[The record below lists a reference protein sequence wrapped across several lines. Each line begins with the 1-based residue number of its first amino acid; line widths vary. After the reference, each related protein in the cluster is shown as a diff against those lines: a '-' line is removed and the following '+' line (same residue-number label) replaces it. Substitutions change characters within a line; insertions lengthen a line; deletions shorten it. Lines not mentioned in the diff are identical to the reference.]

1 MTGLLARRAYR
12 EMLIGDSVLY
22 AKQEAEATFAGT
34 LPAIVRTQ
42 DHRYGYAGNTYP
54 GVTDILKVID
64 KSGALMTW
72 AARQTAEAAVAMGM
86 ASIDHAS
93 GLQTL
98 IETVGPDGA
107 VKALTSRANWTRDEA
122 ASLGSAVHNLADQ
135 LVKGEPLDVESPLA
149 HEYAKGYAEWWQA
162 SGWRLRLSEAV
173 VVHPD
178 VGYGGTFDLLA
189 YDRDGKTVL
198 ADIKTGKAVYKE
210 AILQL
215 TAYGMAPLV
224 SPMGSDRVY
233 PLPIPDR
240 YAVIHVTKDGVRE
253 VCIDVGQAERM
264 AFLDCVD
271 LHRWLASVKGKTL

>member
-1 MTGLLARRAYR
+1 MT
-12 EMLIGDSVLY
+12 
-22 AKQEAEATFAGT
+22 AEATFAGT
-34 LPAIVRTQ
+34 LPAIQRTQ
-42 DHRYGYAGNTYP
+42 DHRYGYNGQWYP
-54 GVTDILKVID
+54 GVTEILKVID

-72 AARQTAEAAVAMGM
+72 AARQTAEAALSLYDYEGM
-86 ASIDHAS
+86 DREDAAGAD
-93 GLQTL
+93 GLGAL
-98 IETVGPDGA
+98 MAVVGREGT
-107 VKALTSRANWTRDEA
+107 VKALTARANWTRDEA
-122 ASLGSAVHNLADQ
+122 ASLGSAVHNLADE
-135 LVKGEPLDVESPLA
+135 LVSGRPLSVESPLA
-149 HEYAKGYAEWWQA
+149 HEYAKGYADWWAA

-189 YDRDGKTVL
+189 YDRDGRTVL

-215 TAYGMAPLV
+215 CAYGMAPLV
-224 SPMGSDRVY
+224 SPMGGDRVY
-233 PLPIPDR
+233 PMPIPDR

>member
-1 MTGLLARRAYR
+1 MT
-12 EMLIGDSVLY
+12 
-22 AKQEAEATFAGT
+22 AEAMFAGT
-34 LPAIVRTQ
+34 LPAIQRTQ
-42 DHRYGYAGNTYP
+42 DHRYGYNGQWYP

-72 AARQTAEAAVAMGM
+72 AARQTAEAAMQLVEAGM
-86 ASIDHAS
+86 MQ
-93 GLQTL
+93 GLMDS
-98 IETVGPDGA
+98 VGRQGA
-107 VKALTSRANWTRDEA
+107 INAFTSRANWTRDEA
-122 ASLGSAVHNLADQ
+122 ASLGSAVHNLADE
-135 LVKGEPLDVESPLA
+135 LVSGRPLSVESPLA
-149 HEYAKGYAEWWQA
+149 HEYAKQYADWWAA

-189 YDRDGKTVL
+189 YDRDGRTVL

-224 SPMGSDRVY
+224 QRFGDDKVY
-233 PLPIPDR
+233 TMPTPDR
-240 YAVIHVTKDGVRE
+240 YAVIPVTRDGVRE

>member
-1 MTGLLARRAYR
+1 MT
-12 EMLIGDSVLY
+12 
-22 AKQEAEATFAGT
+22 AEATFAGT
-34 LPAIVRTQ
+34 LPAIQRTQ
-42 DHRYGYAGNTYP
+42 DHRYGYNGQWYP

-72 AARQTAEAAVAMGM
+72 AARQTAEAAIALIKATPGENGIPPLIAMLSNVGDAGTVA
-86 ASIDHAS
+86 
-93 GLQTL
+93 
-98 IETVGPDGA
+98 
-107 VKALTSRANWTRDEA
+107 ALTSRANWTRDEA
-122 ASLGSAVHNLADQ
+122 ASLGSAVHNLADE
-135 LVKGEPLDVESPLA
+135 LVSGRPLSVESPLA
-149 HEYAKGYAEWWQA
+149 HEYAKGYADWWQA

-215 TAYGMAPLV
+215 TAYGMAPKV
-224 SPMGSDRVY
+224 QRYGDDKVY
-233 PLPIPDR
+233 PMPIPDR

>member
-1 MTGLLARRAYR
+1 MT
-12 EMLIGDSVLY
+12 
-22 AKQEAEATFAGT
+22 AEATFAGT
-34 LPAIVRTQ
+34 LPAIQRTQ
-42 DHRYGYAGNTYP
+42 DHRYGYNGQWYP

-72 AARQTAEAAVAMGM
+72 AARQTAEAALAVDAEGT
-86 ASIDHAS
+86 
-93 GLQTL
+93 GLRGL
-98 IETVGPDGA
+98 RSNVGTPGVIA
-107 VKALTSRANWTRDEA
+107 LLTSRANWTRDEA
-122 ASLGSAVHNLADQ
+122 ASLGSAVHNLADE
-135 LVKGEPLDVESPLA
+135 LVSGRPLSVESPLA

-224 SPMGSDRVY
+224 QRFGDDKVY
-233 PLPIPDR
+233 PMPLPDR

>member
-1 MTGLLARRAYR
+1 MT
-12 EMLIGDSVLY
+12 
-22 AKQEAEATFAGT
+22 AEATFAGT
-34 LPAIVRTQ
+34 LPAIQRTQ
-42 DHRYGYAGNTYP
+42 DHRYGYNGQWYP
-54 GVTDILKVID
+54 GVTGILGACMD
-64 KSGALMTW
+64 KSGPLMTY
-72 AARQTAEAAVAMGM
+72 AARQTAEAVLSMVEASDPDYHAVEA
-86 ASIDHAS
+86 
-93 GLQTL
+93 L
-98 IETVGPDGA
+98 ISAVGRQGFINA
-107 VKALTSRANWTRDEA
+107 VTSRANWTRDEA
-122 ASLGSAVHNLADQ
+122 ASLGSAVHNLADE
-135 LVKGEPLDVESPLA
+135 LVSGRPLSVESALA
-149 HEYAKGYAEWWQA
+149 HEYAKGYAEWWSA

-215 TAYGMAPLV
+215 CAYGMAPLV
-224 SPMGSDRVY
+224 SPMGGDRVY
-233 PLPIPDR
+233 PMPIPDR

>member
-1 MTGLLARRAYR
+1 
-12 EMLIGDSVLY
+12 
-22 AKQEAEATFAGT
+22 
-34 LPAIVRTQ
+34 
-42 DHRYGYAGNTYP
+42 
-54 GVTDILKVID
+54 
-64 KSGALMTW
+64 
-72 AARQTAEAAVAMGM
+72 
-86 ASIDHAS
+86 
-93 GLQTL
+93 
-98 IETVGPDGA
+98 
-107 VKALTSRANWTRDEA
+107 
-122 ASLGSAVHNLADQ
+122 
-135 LVKGEPLDVESPLA
+135 
-149 HEYAKGYAEWWQA
+149 
-162 SGWRLRLSEAV
+162 

-189 YDRDGKTVL
+189 YDRDGRTVL

-224 SPMGSDRVY
+224 QRFGDDKVY
-233 PLPIPDR
+233 PMPLPDR

>member
-1 MTGLLARRAYR
+1 MT
-12 EMLIGDSVLY
+12 
-22 AKQEAEATFAGT
+22 AEATFAGT
-34 LPAIVRTQ
+34 LPVIQRTQ
-42 DHRYGYAGNTYP
+42 DHRYGYNGQWYP

-72 AARQTAEAAVAMGM
+72 AARQTAEAA
-86 ASIDHAS
+86 
-93 GLQTL
+93 LTL
-98 IETVGPDGA
+98 DLPALRLSVGDLGA
-107 VKALTSRANWTRDEA
+107 VAAMTARANWTRDEA
-122 ASLGSAVHNLADQ
+122 ASLGSAVHNLADE
-135 LVKGEPLDVESPLA
+135 LVSGRPLSVETPLA
-149 HEYAKGYAEWWQA
+149 HEYAKQYADWWQA

-189 YDRDGKTVL
+189 YDRDGRTVL

-224 SPMGSDRVY
+224 SPMGSDKVY

>member
-1 MTGLLARRAYR
+1 MT
-12 EMLIGDSVLY
+12 
-22 AKQEAEATFAGT
+22 AEATFAGT
-34 LPAIVRTQ
+34 LPAIQRTQ
-42 DHRYGYAGNTYP
+42 DHHYGYNGQWYP

-72 AARQTAEAAVAMGM
+72 AARQTAEAAVDLALKDTDNGG
-86 ASIDHAS
+86 
-93 GLQTL
+93 GLNML
-98 IETVGPDGA
+98 LAAVGSDGA
-107 VKALTSRANWTRDEA
+107 IKALTSRANWTRDEA
-122 ASLGSAVHNLADQ
+122 ASLGSAVHNLADE
-135 LVKGEPLDVESPLA
+135 LVSGRPLSVESPLA

-189 YDRDGKTVL
+189 YDKDGRTVL

-215 TAYGMAPLV
+215 CAYGMAPLV
-224 SPMGSDRVY
+224 SPMGGDRVY
-233 PLPIPDR
+233 PMPIPDR

>member
-1 MTGLLARRAYR
+1 MT
-12 EMLIGDSVLY
+12 
-22 AKQEAEATFAGT
+22 AEVTFAGT
-34 LPAIVRTQ
+34 LPAIQRTQ
-42 DHRYGYAGNTYP
+42 DHRYGYNGQWYP

-72 AARQTAEAAVAMGM
+72 AARQTAEAA
-86 ASIDHAS
+86 
-93 GLQTL
+93 LTL
-98 IETVGPDGA
+98 DLPALRLSVGDLGA
-107 VKALTSRANWTRDEA
+107 VAAMTARANWTRDEA

-135 LVKGEPLDVESPLA
+135 LVKGVPLSVESPLA
-149 HEYAKGYAEWWQA
+149 HEYAKQYADWWAA

-189 YDRDGKTVL
+189 YDRDGRTVL

-224 SPMGSDRVY
+224 SPMGSDKVY

>member
-1 MTGLLARRAYR
+1 MT
-12 EMLIGDSVLY
+12 
-22 AKQEAEATFAGT
+22 AEATFAGT
-34 LPAIVRTQ
+34 LPAIQRTQ
-42 DHRYGYAGNTYP
+42 DHRYGYNGQWYP

-72 AARQTAEAAVAMGM
+72 AARQTAEAAIAMMEAVELPADEFNGPRSVLEHLM
-86 ASIDHAS
+86 W
-93 GLQTL
+93 
-98 IETVGPDGA
+98 TVGKAGT
-107 VKALTSRANWTRDEA
+107 VSALTSRANWTRDEA
-122 ASLGSAVHNLADQ
+122 ASLGSAVHNLADE
-135 LVKGEPLDVESPLA
+135 LVSGRPLSVESPLA

-215 TAYGMAPLV
+215 CAYGMAPLV
-224 SPMGSDRVY
+224 SPMGGDRVY
-233 PLPIPDR
+233 PMPIPDR

>member
-1 MTGLLARRAYR
+1 MT
-12 EMLIGDSVLY
+12 
-22 AKQEAEATFAGT
+22 AEATFAGT
-34 LPAIVRTQ
+34 LPAIQRTQ
-42 DHRYGYAGNTYP
+42 DHRYGYNGQWYP

-64 KSGALMTW
+64 KSAALMTW
-72 AARQTAEAAVAMGM
+72 AARQTAEAAIKMYFDGSLGTM
-86 ASIDHAS
+86 I
-93 GLQTL
+93 G
-98 IETVGPDGA
+98 TVGEDGS

-122 ASLGSAVHNLADQ
+122 ASLGSAVHNLADE
-135 LVKGEPLDVESPLA
+135 LVSGRPLSVETPLA
-149 HEYAKGYAEWWQA
+149 HEYAKGYADWWAA

-189 YDRDGKTVL
+189 YDRDGRTVL

-224 SPMGSDRVY
+224 SPMGGDRVY
-233 PLPIPDR
+233 PMPIPDR

>member
-1 MTGLLARRAYR
+1 MT
-12 EMLIGDSVLY
+12 
-22 AKQEAEATFAGT
+22 AEATFAGT

-42 DHRYGYAGNTYP
+42 DHRYGYNGQWYP

-72 AARQTAEAAVAMGM
+72 SANQTADAFL
-86 ASIDHAS
+86 
-93 GLQTL
+93 GLIPQTDGRNDFTGL
-98 IETVGPDGA
+98 DVMMTTVGRDG
-107 VKALTSRANWTRDEA
+107 VKKAATSRSTWTRDEA
-122 ASLGSAVHNLADQ
+122 ASLGSAVHNLADE
-135 LVKGEPLDVESPLA
+135 LVSGRPLSVESPLA
-149 HEYAKGYAEWWQA
+149 HEYAKWYAEWWQA

-215 TAYGMAPLV
+215 CAYGMAPLV
-224 SPMGSDRVY
+224 SPYGSDRVY
-233 PLPIPDR
+233 PMPIPDR